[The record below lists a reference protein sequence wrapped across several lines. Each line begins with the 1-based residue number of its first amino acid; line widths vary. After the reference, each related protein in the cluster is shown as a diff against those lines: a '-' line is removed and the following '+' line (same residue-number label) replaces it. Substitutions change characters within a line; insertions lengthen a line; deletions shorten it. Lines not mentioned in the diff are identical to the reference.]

1 MLCKDL
7 LLKLLNKNT
16 KKRPSTDIYLRH
28 KWFKALS
35 TPSLNTDLNTLN
47 QIKDVRKMAGFIKVN
62 KFKQAVL

>member
-7 LLKLLNKNT
+7 LLKLLNNNP
-16 KKRPSTDIYLRH
+16 KKIPSADICLKH

-47 QIKDVRKMAGFIKVN
+47 QIKIVHKMAGFIKVN
-62 KFKQAVL
+62 KFK